1 MHGSYGSYKNK
12 PGTRFEE
19 SLFYRNKHTLTKY
32 SVCMI
37 KVVFRKMINLQL
49 LKKSLLK
56 KNQ

>member
-1 MHGSYGSYKNK
+1 MHVSRKDK
-12 PGTRFEE
+12 PGTIFEE
-19 SLFYRNKHTLTKY
+19 SLLYRNRHTLTKY